1 MKKDEITETGKES
14 MKNNKTLLIVV
25 AAVLTVLLVFGM
37 LKLVDVI
44 TGSSIVTNSEGKL
57 KLRELEK
64 IELEDYKSSVFSMNQ
79 RDGKFQQGE
88 MEFIM
93 Q

>member
-64 IELEDYKSSVFSMNQ
+64 IELEDYKSSVFSM
-79 RDGKFQQGE
+79 KKPK
-88 MEFIM
+88 
-93 Q
+93 

>member
-37 LKLVDVI
+37 L
-44 TGSSIVTNSEGKL
+44 
-57 KLRELEK
+57 
-64 IELEDYKSSVFSMNQ
+64 
-79 RDGKFQQGE
+79 
-88 MEFIM
+88 
-93 Q
+93 

>member
-64 IELEDYKSSVFSMNQ
+64 I
-79 RDGKFQQGE
+79 
-88 MEFIM
+88 
-93 Q
+93 

>member
-57 KLRELEK
+57 KL
-64 IELEDYKSSVFSMNQ
+64 
-79 RDGKFQQGE
+79 
-88 MEFIM
+88 
-93 Q
+93 

>member
-1 MKKDEITETGKES
+1 MEKDEITETGKES

-57 KLRELEK
+57 KRKFNFPLLS
-64 IELEDYKSSVFSMNQ
+64 IIYK
-79 RDGKFQQGE
+79 
-88 MEFIM
+88 
-93 Q
+93 